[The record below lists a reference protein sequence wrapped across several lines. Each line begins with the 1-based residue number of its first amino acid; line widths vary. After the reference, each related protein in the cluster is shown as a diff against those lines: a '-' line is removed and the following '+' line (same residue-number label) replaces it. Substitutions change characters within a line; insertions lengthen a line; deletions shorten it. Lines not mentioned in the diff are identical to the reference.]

1 MINFIS
7 RTLGLNQDNFSINIY
22 SSRISKRRLNIQWK
36 INKLKRSFRIRK
48 NKYFKNLDNKDE
60 VDLITR
66 EPVNQISIHNLL
78 VLNIDNKQLGI
89 SASNLLRWIDTYEW
103 DEIPKNP
110 FTNIP
115 LRKFE
120 RNKCLLISKKFWLS
134 NLNLKHL
141 EDENISL
148 KNTIRSLKQK
158 ETYRQNPK
166 LQIDIFLSIIFSLKF
181 ELSTLLEISYLED
194 ILYFDL
200 QNFDDWCHPNT
211 EHHII
216 LRVKSIG
223 YMLEALEFQIQEI
236 EDKITSNFFI

>member
-22 SSRISKRRLNIQWK
+22 SSRISKRRLSIQWK
-36 INKLKRSFRIRK
+36 INKLKRNFRVK
-48 NKYFKNLDNKDE
+48 KKEYFKNLDNKDE

-66 EPVNQISIHNLL
+66 EPVNQISTHNLL
-78 VLNIDNKQLGI
+78 VLSINNKQLGI
-89 SASNLLRWIDTYEW
+89 SASNLLRWLDTYEW

-110 FTNIP
+110 FTNTP

-120 RNKCLLISKKFWLS
+120 RDECLSISKKFWLS

-141 EDENISL
+141 ENENISL
-148 KNTIRSLKQK
+148 KNTIKSFKQK

-166 LQIDIFLSIIFSLKF
+166 LQINIFLSIIFSLKF
-181 ELSTLLEISYLED
+181 ELSTLLEVSYIEN
-194 ILYFDL
+194 ILYFEL
-200 QNFDDWCHPNT
+200 QNFDEWCHPDT
-211 EHHII
+211 EQDII

-236 EDKITSNFFI
+236 EDKIRNNFFI